1 MANAFDSPALSAETH
16 KETYEMIDDLYAL
29 LPDELRREELVLIMR
44 RMALPEMQ
52 ALLRGWERDHQL
64 LS

>member
-1 MANAFDSPALSAETH
+1 MASAFESNALSAEEH
-16 KETYEMIDDLYAL
+16 KVTYEMIDDLYAL

-52 ALLRGWERDHQL
+52 ALLRTWERDHGL
-64 LS
+64 V

>member
-1 MANAFDSPALSAETH
+1 MTSAFNSDALSAEEH
-16 KETYEMIDDLYAL
+16 KITYEMIDDLYAL

-52 ALLRGWERDHQL
+52 ALLRTWERDHKI
-64 LS
+64 SS